1 MTRTISV
8 GYRDSIASSVPF
20 FFSPLSFRLIPTHSF
35 HPVTS
40 PVPSRSDR
48 GTGLRSVECVSRVS
62 ATVDRGNYR
71 HIVGSLRI
79 LPERSRSNSN
89 SVSTFS
95 ISLKINVSSKRTER
109 DSKGYHPFERMNR
122 FSRFKSICDATKRP
136 RFVEILL
143 LACSRGQ
150 NMRNRRGR
158 WSVDTRCSRC
168 SAWSLMPVPMRDVLI
183 NVRRSDF
190 FIATARFRCI
200 KPVGYFI
207 LVALIHLRSRG
218 DVPCK

>member
-1 MTRTISV
+1 MFHECLPQLIEGTIV
-8 GYRDSIASSVPF
+8 IRLRKFKDSPRAISFQFQFGEYVFDF
-20 FFSPLSFRLIPTHSF
+20 FEDKC
-35 HPVTS
+35 V
-40 PVPSRSDR
+40 
-48 GTGLRSVECVSRVS
+48 VE
-62 ATVDRGNYR
+62 AN
-71 HIVGSLRI
+71 
-79 LPERSRSNSN
+79 
-89 SVSTFS
+89 
-95 ISLKINVSSKRTER
+95 R